1 MHFVISE
8 IAQGCMGVLDPAGVP
23 LPGVAESA
31 PAFLFFFLF
40 RGMRAGGLIT
50 ALLSDK

>member
-1 MHFVISE
+1 LQSIISE
-8 IAQGCMGVLDPAGVP
+8 IAQECMGVPDPAGVFP
-23 LPGVAESA
+23 PGVAESV
-31 PAFLFFFLF
+31 PAFFFFFFL